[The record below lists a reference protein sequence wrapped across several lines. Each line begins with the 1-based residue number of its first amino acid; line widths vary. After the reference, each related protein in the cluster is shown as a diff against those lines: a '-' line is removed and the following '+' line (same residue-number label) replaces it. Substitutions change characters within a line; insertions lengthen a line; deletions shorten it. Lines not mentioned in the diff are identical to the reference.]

1 MGTDPSGGGKF
12 PEPHHEKLPWHLLTR
27 LFLSDR
33 GLRAGWRLLLYAAL
47 ALLFNFSFDLLGSLF
62 LDFSRGFTSPQKLS
76 FEEIAGFA
84 SVYLA
89 ALLMA
94 RLERRSAGEFGL
106 PLRHA
111 FSRRFWV
118 GAFLGFCEIS
128 LLMGSIALC
137 GGYSFGSLA
146 LRGPLLAG
154 WASFWVVLFVFV
166 GLYEE
171 FLFRGY
177 TQFTL
182 AEGIG
187 FWPAAI
193 LLSLFFGAVHSWNP
207 GEDWRGMAEIVLTG
221 LVFAFA
227 LKRTGNLW
235 LAVGWHA
242 SFDFGETFLYSVP
255 DSGALFPGH
264 LSNAWLHGPG
274 WLTGGTVG
282 PEASVFAFFTMGLS
296 ALVIHILYPAK
307 KSSP

>member
-1 MGTDPSGGGKF
+1 MGPDAPGGALF
-12 PEPHHEKLPWHLLTR
+12 PEPRREKPPQHLLTR
-27 LFLSDR
+27 LFLSER

-47 ALLFNFSFDLLGSLF
+47 ALLLNFSFDLLGSLF
-62 LDFSRGFTSPQKLS
+62 LDFSRGFTSPPMLS
-76 FEEIAGFA
+76 FEEISGFA

-94 RLERRSAGEFGL
+94 RLEHRPAGEYGL
-106 PLRHA
+106 PLPRA
-111 FSRRFWV
+111 FSSRFWI
-118 GAFLGFCEIS
+118 GAFLGLCEIS

-137 GGYSFGSLA
+137 GGYSFGSLM
-146 LRGPLLAG
+146 LRGPLLVG
-154 WASFWVVLFVFV
+154 WACFWMVLFIFV

-207 GEDWRGMAEIVLTG
+207 GEDWRGMAEIVVTG

-264 LSNAWLHGPG
+264 LSNASLHGPV
-274 WLTGGTVG
+274 WLTGGAVG

-296 ALVIHILYPAK
+296 VLVIHLLYPAQ
-307 KSSP
+307 KSST